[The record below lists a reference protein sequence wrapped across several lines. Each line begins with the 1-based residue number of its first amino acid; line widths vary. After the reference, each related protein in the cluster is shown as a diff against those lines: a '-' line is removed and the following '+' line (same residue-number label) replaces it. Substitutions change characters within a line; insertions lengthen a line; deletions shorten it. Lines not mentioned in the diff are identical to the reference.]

1 MNASLPQLVVFDLAG
16 TTVLDEKYVHRVLQK
31 TMAGHGVS
39 ITLEEAN
46 AVMGIPKP
54 IAMRQLLRDKD
65 LEPKP
70 AWIDQMHLEFVEN
83 MRHFYQTEPNVREVA
98 GASAVFRVLRGAGVK
113 VFVDT
118 GFDRAITD
126 PLLERMKWD
135 DLLDGSVTSDEVA
148 QGRPF
153 ADLIL
158 RAMELAGVSEAAHVM
173 KVGDTPSD
181 LQEGK
186 AAGCRWIIGIT
197 GNFSREELVSEPHTH
212 IIDSLDEIPRVL
224 GLVH

>member
-1 MNASLPQLVVFDLAG
+1 MNSFLPQLAVFDLAG

-31 TMAGHGVS
+31 TMAGHGVT
-39 ITLEEAN
+39 ITIEEAN

-54 IAMRQLLRDKD
+54 IAMRQLLQDKG

-70 AWIDQMHLEFVEN
+70 AWINQMHLEFVEN
-83 MRHFYQTEPNVREVA
+83 MRHFYLTEPNVREIA
-98 GASAVFRVLRGAGVK
+98 GASAVFRALHAAGTK

-126 PLLERMKWD
+126 PLLERMSWSG
-135 DLLDGSVTSDEVA
+135 LVDGSVTSDEVA

-158 RAMELAGVSEAAHVM
+158 RAMELAGVSEAARVM

-186 AAGCRWIIGIT
+186 AAGCGWIIGIT
-197 GNFSREELVSEPHTH
+197 GNFTREALGREPYTH
-212 IIDSLDEIPRVL
+212 IIDRLDEIPKLL
-224 GLVH
+224 GLAH